1 MSVRTNVYFDTPDH
15 VHIVGDYVL
24 PEEDIR
30 SAVVFLHMMP
40 ATRKSYAAFQ
50 EAVALCGVASLSIDL
65 RGHGDSTTMEGRAEP
80 LHYEDFLEE
89 EHQSS
94 IWDVRGAV
102 QYLTELSNVQIDR
115 CMIVGASIGANLALQ
130 FSSEEHRI
138 PLTVALSP
146 GINYRGIETL
156 PFVSAIDSAK
166 QKLLLAAST
175 EDTYSYETVQ
185 KLHAAAIDAST
196 ALVREG
202 SEHGTD
208 MLQDHEFSLKI
219 AQALCTIQL

>member
-30 SAVVFLHMMP
+30 SVAVFLHMMP
-40 ATRKSYAAFQ
+40 ATRKSYMAFQ
-50 EAVALCGVASLSIDL
+50 EAVALCGVASLAIDL
-65 RGHGDSTTMEGRAEP
+65 RGHGDSTTMEGREEP
-80 LHYEDFLEE
+80 LDYNHFSEK

-102 QYLTELSNVQIDR
+102 QYLTELTNTPVDR
-115 CMIVGASIGANLALQ
+115 CMLVGASIGANLALQ

-146 GINYRGIETL
+146 GLTYRGIETL
-156 PFVSAIDSAK
+156 PLVSAIDQTK
-166 QKLLLAAST
+166 QRLLLAAST
-175 EDTYSYETVQ
+175 EDTYSREAAQ
-185 KLHAAAIDAST
+185 KLHAAAPDAST
-196 ALVREG
+196 AVIREG
-202 SEHGTD
+202 FEHGTD
-208 MLQDHEFSLKI
+208 MFQDQEFALKI
-219 AQALCTIQL
+219 ARALCAMHL